1 MPVSGNLMRR
11 ISSFTILL
19 SVSLVVSPGF
29 GPFLVA
35 QTALPGPQGTSCWPQ
50 ARSNPDSLLA
60 QITTA
65 ATNPQEILDVDNW
78 LQDNQGQTRTALID
92 AAQQQG
98 FDPAFIG
105 LVNFPQVLE
114 MMAQHVDDYAA
125 IGLSAAAPVIVRGRS
140 CGPTVRAIAAI
151 GAIGREIVP
160 VATGRHINH
169 PELVQRAGLRLNQLG
184 RRPQTQPRERHESR
198 PEPTLHEGQRE
209 QRH

>member
-1 MPVSGNLMRR
+1 MRR

-78 LQDNQGQTRTALID
+78 LQDNQGQTRTALIN

-125 IGLSAAAPVIVRGRS
+125 IGLSAAAPVVS
-140 CGPTVRAIAAI
+140 SAADRVVQPSGLSRRF

-169 PELVQRAGLRLNQLG
+169 PGLVRRAGLRLNQLG

>member
-19 SVSLVVSPGF
+19 SVSLVGSPGF

-78 LQDNQGQTRTALID
+78 LKDNQGQTRTALIN

-125 IGLSAAAPVIVRGRS
+125 IGLSAAAPV
-140 CGPTVRAIAAI
+140 
-151 GAIGREIVP
+151 
-160 VATGRHINH
+160 ATGRHINH
-169 PELVQRAGLRLNQLG
+169 PGLVRRAGLRLNQLG
-184 RRPQTQPRERHESR
+184 RRPQTQPRERHQSR